1 MDPVYDAATLVG
13 TPLIGDDGIPLYRFR
28 ITSPTIDRQGE
39 IVETDGWEFTNYL
52 KNPVVLN
59 SHEYG
64 DIQAIVGRCVA
75 IERDGDSWV
84 ANLRFNTTEFGT
96 LARTLIDDGDLRA
109 VSVGF
114 RPIVID
120 YPQRQ
125 SRGTSEAD
133 VVDKL
138 AVNVE
143 RDQRTA
149 VRHMRKE
156 LLEISVVPVPANPD
170 AIRLRSI
177 TASGPE
183 AQVVTKVAA
192 PDWLRANA
200 RRGLAWYADGL
211 AGDGVTAG
219 TVREARAMADGSVSV
234 DKATRMAAWFARH
247 MVDLDA
253 PSADPG
259 HPEYPSPGVVAHAL
273 WGGGSR
279 TASERAA
286 AWARSNSDNQDAQSK
301 AEPLPE
307 TDIPDRLWHP
317 IACAMHAVMVET
329 ETYDTARRRLYNG
342 LERAYRVLGKEPPD
356 FVPVDTLRR
365 WSTRERDG
373 QFWEDEATISRK
385 AGRVLSSQNAAML
398 TAVIVAL
405 DTMSMH
411 ITEAMSSWTNAK
423 VIVETILSSTT
434 VADGPTVVAPEVVAD
449 KPSDK
454 PLDMPQYKTEAEWEE
469 LRTWLRNANERRTV
483 E

>member
-1 MDPVYDAATLVG
+1 MMNMDPVYDAATLVG
-13 TPLIGDDGIPLYRFR
+13 TPMVGDDGVPLYRFR

-64 DIQAIVGRCVA
+64 DIEAIVGRCVG

-84 ANLRFNTTEFGT
+84 ADLRFNSTEYGT

-125 SRGTSEAD
+125 ARGTSEAEA
-133 VVDKL
+133 VDKV

-170 AIRLRSI
+170 AIRLRSMNGR
-177 TASGPE
+177 GPAAE
-183 AQVVTKVAA
+183 VATKIVA
-192 PDWLRANA
+192 PEWLRANA

-219 TVREARAMADGSVSV
+219 TVREARAMADGSVSA

-247 MVDLDA
+247 MPDLDA
-253 PSADPG
+253 PAADPG
-259 HPEYPSPGVVAHAL
+259 HPDYPSPGVVAHAL
-273 WGGGSR
+273 WGGGSK

-286 AWARSNSDNQDAQSK
+286 GWARANSDNQDTQSK
-301 AEPLPE
+301 AEPPPE

-329 ETYDTARRRLYNG
+329 ETNDTARRRLYNG

-356 FVPVDTLRR
+356 FVAVDTLRR

-373 QFWEDEATISRK
+373 QFWEDEATVSRK
-385 AGRVLSSQNAAML
+385 AGRVLSSQNEAML
-398 TAVIVAL
+398 AAVIVAL

-423 VIVETILSSTT
+423 VMVETILSSTA
-434 VADGPTVVAPEVVAD
+434 VPDGPSVVPPDAPAD
-449 KPSDK
+449 QPTDQ
-454 PLDMPQYKTEAEWEE
+454 PADMPQYKAEAEWEE
-469 LRTWLRNANERRTV
+469 LRKWLRTRE
-483 E
+483 